1 MSKGDTKLDLKSL
14 DIREDKIKKLKE
26 VFPETVAENKVD
38 FKKLKRVLGEE
49 IDEGK
54 ERYGMQWPGKYDC
67 FKIIQQ
73 QSVGT
78 LKPTKEESVN
88 FDETENLFIEGD
100 NLEVLKLLQKSY
112 YGKVKMIYIDPPYN
126 TGNDFVYPDDF
137 SESLET
143 YLKYTGQVDAEG
155 KKFTTNTET
164 SGRFHSK
171 WMNMMYPRLYLA
183 RNLLKKS
190 GVIFVS
196 IDDRELDNLKK
207 ICDEIFGESNMLAIL
222 IRKTKLTSNKGTHF
236 SPSHEYLLAYAKNQE
251 LLPQFDDKDHQE
263 SETYLKLFKYK
274 DDRGK
279 FNIVS
284 LYMPSLDVR
293 PNQRYYIKC
302 LDGSKVITPEGK
314 VYRWTEETFLNNLK
328 DNRVVFKKTKTSP
341 LIDGDGNQAKWNIYT
356 KIYLHER
363 LESGLRPSTTIEKWP
378 NSIASKELIKM
389 GIPFQFSK
397 PRQLTEYLMRIT
409 NTKGKDII
417 LDFFAGSASTAH
429 GVITQNKKDGENRK
443 FIMVQ
448 LPEPTEEGSEAYKA
462 GFKNIA
468 DIGKERIRRVIKKIK
483 NEQDGQ
489 LFKKDGLDLGFKVFK
504 LTTSNFKVW
513 DGSSEDIKKQLELS
527 VNHIKDGA
535 SKEDILYE
543 ILLKTSFE
551 LTTPIKEIDIAGKKV
566 YSIEDGG
573 MLVCL
578 EDDITR
584 DLIDEMVKLEPLRV
598 VCMDSGFKNNDQL
611 KTNAVQIMK
620 TKDIEFRTV

>member
-1 MSKGDTKLDLKSL
+1 MSKDDTKLDLKSL
-14 DIREDKIKKLKE
+14 DIKEDKIKKLKE
-26 VFPETVAENKVD
+26 VFPETVTENKID
-38 FKKLKRVLGEE
+38 FKKLKKVLGEE

-54 ERYGMQWPGKYDC
+54 ERYGMQWPGKSDC

-78 LKPTKEESVN
+78 LKPDKEESVN
-88 FDETENLFIEGD
+88 FDDTENLFIEGD
-100 NLEVLKLLQKSY
+100 NLEILKLMQKSY

-137 SESLET
+137 SETLET

-155 KKFTTNTET
+155 KKFSTNTET

-183 RNLLKKS
+183 KNLLSKD
-190 GVIFVS
+190 GVMFIS
-196 IDDRELDNLKK
+196 IDDTELINLKS
-207 ICDEIFGESNMLAIL
+207 ICNEIFGQENFVAQVEWQKRYTRSNNTDRFTSVIDHLL
-222 IRKTKLTSNKGTHF
+222 IYSK
-236 SPSHEYLLAYAKNQE
+236 SPDYMPN
-251 LLPQFDDKDHQE
+251 LLPRTEEADERYSNPDNDPRGVWKAMPFFSQATPKQRPNLTYEIINPNTSEKITPKEKAWRSEKRVFEKYIQENRVWWGSDGKAKYPSIKRFLSEAREGMTPTNFWSYKEAGSTDDANREIKELFGSKIFDTPKPTMLVE
-263 SETYLKLFKYK
+263 MMLKL
-274 DDRGK
+274 
-279 FNIVS
+279 S
-284 LYMPSLDVR
+284 
-293 PNQRYYIKC
+293 
-302 LDGSKVITPEGK
+302 
-314 VYRWTEETFLNNLK
+314 
-328 DNRVVFKKTKTSP
+328 TKAEN
-341 LIDGDGNQAKWNIYT
+341 G
-356 KIYLHER
+356 H
-363 LESGLRPSTTIEKWP
+363 
-378 NSIASKELIKM
+378 
-389 GIPFQFSK
+389 
-397 PRQLTEYLMRIT
+397 
-409 NTKGKDII
+409 II

-429 GVITQNKKDGENRK
+429 AVFDLNKKDGGNRK

-448 LPEPTEEGSEAYKA
+448 LPENSDTLSEAFKA

-483 NEQDGQ
+483 DEQDGQ
-489 LFKKDGLDLGFKVFK
+489 LFKKDGLDFGFKVFK

-527 VNHIKDGA
+527 INHIKEGS

-578 EDDITR
+578 EEDITR